1 MRCYAAVVLP
11 LELLE
16 LLEADDPEPEEVPEE
31 PEDESEEPDDAEA
44 AGDDAPEDVFAAVE
58 PPEELPRL
66 SLR

>member
-16 LLEADDPEPEEVPEE
+16 LLEADDPEPEE